1 MPFRMVKMLTFP
13 AIRSLF
19 LLIATVA
26 VMPLARAQDAPVGP
40 PPSTAPAPGTV
51 ASSGAP
57 TIASPPPGP
66 GQPISFS
73 HKKHIGDAK
82 MGCNDCHEPSR
93 NGSTLAMPQP
103 TKCMLCHAAIAT
115 DKPDIKRLSDMAK
128 NEENVQWVRIYR
140 VPSFVTFSHKTHAAA
155 QCQDCHGPVAERE
168 VMTKEKDL
176 SMGGCIS
183 CHTQKSAPTTCDT
196 CHQLN
201 SVQLHQPAIES
212 DSRLVAMLMRQ
223 SNTVSHSLRQFL
235 APMAMP
241 GTLAAG
247 LTR

>member
-1 MPFRMVKMLTFP
+1 MY
-13 AIRSLF
+13 SLRRLI
-19 LLIATVA
+19 LLLFVLFCGVT
-26 VMPLARAQDAPVGP
+26 ARAQDAPVGP

-57 TIASPPPGP
+57 TIASPGAGP
-66 GQPISFS
+66 TQPIAFS
-73 HKKHIGDAK
+73 HKKHIGEAK

-115 DKPDIKRLSDMAK
+115 DKPDIQRLAAMAK
-128 NEENVQWVRIYR
+128 NEENVQWVRVYR
-140 VPSFVTFSHKTHAAA
+140 VPSFVSFSHKTHTTAGS

-168 VMTKEKDL
+168 VIAKEKDL

-183 CHTQKSAPTTCDT
+183 CHAQKAAPTTCDT

-201 SVQLHQPAIES
+201 SVQLHQPAIDS
-212 DSRLVAMLMRQ
+212 DTRLVALLMRK
-223 SNTVSHSLRQFL
+223 SVTARDSLRQFL

-241 GTLAAG
+241 ATLAAG
-247 LTR
+247 LRP

>member
-1 MPFRMVKMLTFP
+1 MYSVRRLLL
-13 AIRSLF
+13 LF
-19 LLIATVA
+19 ALIFTACA
-26 VMPLARAQDAPVGP
+26 ARAQDAAPTP
-40 PPSTAPAPGTV
+40 KASTAPAPGTV
-51 ASSGAP
+51 ASPGAP
-57 TIASPPPGP
+57 TIASPAPGP

-115 DKPDIKRLSDMAK
+115 DKPDIKRLADMAK

-140 VPSFVTFSHKTHAAA
+140 VPSFVTFSHKTHTTAGA

-176 SMGGCIS
+176 SMGGCIA

-212 DSRLVAMLMRQ
+212 DSRLVALLSR
-223 SNTVSHSLRQFL
+223 STERANSSLRQFL
-235 APMAMP
+235 APMVMP
-241 GTLAAG
+241 RTIATGLAP
-247 LTR
+247 